1 MTIEKP
7 QTLVGRVA
15 LITGGGSGI
24 GQGAA
29 MALAG
34 EGAAI
39 AVADINPE
47 AAAET
52 TRRLHAAGARAVAVT
67 MDVTDIASVETG
79 FLAAVQALGPV
90 DILVCSAGR
99 NEHSPAGNTIL
110 NMDLESW
117 NRLINL
123 NLNGTVYTCRVA
135 AAGMVARHW
144 GRIIMIGSAAGYRL
158 GPGGGGYAVAKAATA
173 AFTKILARELAE
185 SHVTVNAVIPFFV
198 DTPMLRRQFP
208 SDAQLTAQMAEGPL
222 ANPMH
227 VVLQVQ
233 DQVEAILY
241 LCKES
246 GRYITGQALHINGG
260 SFMP

>member
-1 MTIEKP
+1 MA
-7 QTLVGRVA
+7 QTQNLAGRVA

-29 MALAG
+29 LALAR

-39 AVADINPE
+39 AVADINPQ

-52 TRRLHAAGARAVAVT
+52 TRCLHAENARAVAIT
-67 MDVTDIASVETG
+67 MDVTDITSVEAG
-79 FLAAVQALGPV
+79 FAAAAQTLGPV
-90 DILVCSAGR
+90 DILVCSAGG
-99 NEHSPAGNTIL
+99 NEHPPAGNTIL
-110 NMDLESW
+110 NMNLDSW

-123 NLNGTVYTCRVA
+123 NLNGTVYTCRTA
-135 AAGMVARHW
+135 AAAMVPRGW
-144 GRIIMIGSAAGYRL
+144 GRIVIIGSASGYRL
-158 GPGGGGYAVAKAATA
+158 ASGGGAYAVAKAATA
-173 AFTKILARELAE
+173 AFTKILAREVAAAQ
-185 SHVTVNAVIPFFV
+185 VTVNAVIPFFV
-198 DTPMLRRQFP
+198 DTPMLRKQFP
-208 SDAQLTAQMAEGPL
+208 SDAQLTAQMADGPL

-241 LCKES
+241 LCKDS
-246 GRYITGQALHINGG
+246 GRYVTGQALHINGG

>member
-1 MTIEKP
+1 MV
-7 QTLVGRVA
+7 QGQSLAGRVA
-15 LITGGGSGI
+15 LVTGGGSGI

-29 MALAG
+29 FALAK

-47 AAAET
+47 AAAAT
-52 TRRLHAAGARAVAVT
+52 TRHLLAENARAVAIA
-67 MDVTDIASVETG
+67 MDVTDIANVEAG
-79 FLAAVQALGPV
+79 FAAATQALGPV
-90 DILVCSAGR
+90 DILVCSAGG
-99 NEHSPAGNTIL
+99 NEHAPAGNTIM
-110 NMDLESW
+110 NMQLDSW
-117 NRLINL
+117 NRVINL
-123 NLNGTVYTCRVA
+123 NLNGTVYSCRTA
-135 AAGMVARHW
+135 AAMVARRW
-144 GRIIMIGSAAGYRL
+144 GRIVIIGSTSGFRL
-158 GPGGGGYAVAKAATA
+158 SSGGGYAVAKAATS
-173 AFTKILARELAE
+173 AFTKILAREVAE

-198 DTPMLRRQFP
+198 DTPMLRKQFP
-208 SDAQLTAQMAEGPL
+208 SDAQLAAQMADGPL

-246 GRYITGQALHINGG
+246 GRYITGQALHVNGG

>member
-1 MTIEKP
+1 MVAGP
-7 QTLVGRVA
+7 SLAGRVA
-15 LITGGGSGI
+15 LITGAGSGI

-29 MALAG
+29 LALAKA
-34 EGAAI
+34 GAAV

-52 TRRLHAAGARAVAVT
+52 TRRLHSENARSVAIT
-67 MDVTDIASVETG
+67 MDVTDIDNVQSG
-79 FLAAVQALGPV
+79 FAAAVQALGPI
-90 DILVCSAGR
+90 DILVCSAGG
-99 NEHSPAGNTIL
+99 NEHSPAGNTVL
-110 NMDLESW
+110 NMDLDSW

-123 NLNGTVYTCRVA
+123 NLNGTVYTCRA
-135 AAGMVARHW
+135 AVAGMVPRRG
-144 GRIIMIGSAAGYRL
+144 GRIIIIGSASGYRL
-158 GPGGGGYAVAKAATA
+158 AAGGGAYAVAKAAIA
-173 AFTKILARELAE
+173 AFTKILAREVAADNI
-185 SHVTVNAVIPFFV
+185 TVNAVIPFFV
-198 DTPMLRRQFP
+198 DTPMLRKQFP
-208 SDAQLTAQMAEGPL
+208 SDEQLAAQMQEGPL

-241 LCKES
+241 LCEDS

>member
-1 MTIEKP
+1 MAQDQSLT
-7 QTLVGRVA
+7 GRVA

-29 MALAG
+29 FALARH
-34 EGAAI
+34 GAAI
-39 AVADINPE
+39 ALADINPQ
-47 AAAET
+47 ATAET
-52 TRRLHAAGARAVAVT
+52 TRRLHDENARAVGIT
-67 MDVTDIASVETG
+67 MDVTDIANVESG
-79 FLAAVQALGPV
+79 FAAAVQSLGPV
-90 DILVCSAGR
+90 DILVCSAGS

-110 NMDLESW
+110 NMNLDSW

-123 NLNGTVYTCRVA
+123 NLNGTVHACRAA
-135 AAGMVARHW
+135 AAGMVARRW
-144 GRIIMIGSAAGYRL
+144 GRIVIIGSTSGFRL
-158 GPGGGGYAVAKAATA
+158 SSGGGGYAVAKAATS
-173 AFTKILARELAE
+173 AFTKILAREVAE

-198 DTPMLRRQFP
+198 DTPMLRKQFP
-208 SDAQLTAQMAEGPL
+208 SDEELAAQMRDGPL

-241 LCKES
+241 LCKDS
-246 GRYITGQALHINGG
+246 GRYVTGQALHVNGG

>member
-1 MTIEKP
+1 MAAAS
-7 QTLVGRVA
+7 LSGRVA

-29 MALAG
+29 LALAQA
-34 EGAAI
+34 GAAV

-52 TRRLHAAGARAVAVT
+52 VRRLQSESARAVAIT
-67 MDVTDIASVETG
+67 MDVTDIDNVQSG
-79 FLAAVQALGPV
+79 FDAAAAALGPI
-90 DILVCSAGR
+90 DILVCSAGG
-99 NEHSPAGNTIL
+99 NAHTPGGNTVL
-110 NMDLESW
+110 NMDLDNW

-123 NLNGTVYTCRVA
+123 NLNGTVYACRVA
-135 AAGMVARHW
+135 AAGMVPRRW
-144 GRIIMIGSAAGYRL
+144 GRIVIIGSASGYRL
-158 GPGGGGYAVAKAATA
+158 ASGGGAYAVAKAAIA
-173 AFTKILARELAE
+173 AFTKILAREVA
-185 SHVTVNAVIPFFV
+185 SAQVTVNAVIPFFV
-198 DTPMLRRQFP
+198 DTPMLRKQFP
-208 SDAQLTAQMAEGPL
+208 SDEELAAQMRDGPL

-241 LCKES
+241 LCKDS
-246 GRYITGQALHINGG
+246 GRYVTGQALHVNGG